1 MNRAFDSQTPAS
13 NTGGQPYASFAN
25 RVTKVLG
32 VNATVTGAT
41 GYSHSTTGIPY
52 AINGTAT
59 VVSQTIGVHLTTFN
73 DPIKLVLG
81 TGVHKDQKIIVKR
94 KYVIGQSASIV
105 PERAPART
113 VAIKE
118 DVKEVTLTRYGGD
131 IEMNLN
137 LFLTPYA
144 KEELDLKVNAQK
156 LELERELIRL
166 GYEAILSEGMDLCA
180 AIARSSPAY
189 KTEDTGVAVGI
200 QLRQVFGA
208 INRFQNPIA
217 KLLTA
222 CRYASAYAIGTQKG
236 SVMILPRGAPDLMQ
250 YLKPSAFN
258 YSITGIK
265 ETEKGK
271 ITMGLQDVYADPCSG
286 VRIAV
291 HHPLPNYSQGAA
303 HPNVTVGESPLAREV
318 IVYEKLAVGH
328 ALNLET
334 GKVHPTVV
342 DNDATWRRTKF
353 VCSSAILA
361 APGSN
366 TGELLVGYPST
377 GCSTSHSQEQ
387 MMIHMRCYLGAAIYQ
402 PENIIILRDVFI
414 EGVLECSIGGHDP
427 ASEEEQDDRGD
438 TYAYTTADF
447 SNSVLSSDGQVTTKG
462 TGIIGSFDRPERYL
476 TFHGAVAF
484 GDDING
490 NVEVTRATAP
500 AAAEEVDVASK
511 GGSGG

>member
-1 MNRAFDSQTPAS
+1 MNRTFDDRTPD
-13 NTGGQPYASFAN
+13 TEGQPYASFAN
-25 RVTKVLG
+25 KVTKVLG

-166 GYEAILSEGMDLCA
+166 GYDAILSEGMDLCA
-180 AIARSSPAY
+180 AIARSSPAH
-189 KTEDTGVAVGI
+189 DTDDVAVATGI
-200 QLRQVFGA
+200 QMRQVFGA

-236 SVMILPRGAPDLMQ
+236 TVMILPRGAPDLMQ

-271 ITMGLQDVYADPCSG
+271 ITMDLQDVYVDPCSG

-303 HPNVTVGESPLAREV
+303 HPNVTVSESPLSRKV
-318 IVYEKLAVGH
+318 VVYEKLAGGN
-328 ALNLET
+328 ALNLKT
-334 GKVHPTVV
+334 GKPEPGGGK
-342 DNDATWRRTKF
+342 WRKTTF

-402 PENIIILRDVFI
+402 PENIMILRDVFI
-414 EGVLECSIGGHDP
+414 EGVLDCKVGETVEADKISKIK
-427 ASEEEQDDRGD
+427 EEHKDEDGN
-438 TYAYTTADF
+438 YAYIIETAA
-447 SNSVLSSDGQVTTKG
+447 NSVISEGGQVTTKG
-462 TGIIGSFDRPERYL
+462 TGIIGTFDRPHRYL

-484 GDDING
+484 GDDIEG
-490 NVEVTRATAP
+490 EVHLSP
-500 AAAEEVDVASK
+500 AAPEAEISEP
-511 GGSGG
+511 

>member
-1 MNRAFDSQTPAS
+1 MNRAFHQTPD
-13 NTGGQPYASFAN
+13 TDGQPYASFAN
-25 RVTKVLG
+25 KVTKVLG

-189 KTEDTGVAVGI
+189 KTEDTGVAERI

-318 IVYEKLAVGH
+318 IVYEKLAEGR
-328 ALNLET
+328 ALNLQSGQHESVSSGGT
-334 GKVHPTVV
+334 
-342 DNDATWRRTKF
+342 TWRRTKF

-414 EGVLECSIGGHDP
+414 EGVLECSIGAYDP
-427 ASEEEQDDRGD
+427 SSDTAYIGD
-438 TYAYTTADF
+438 THMYKTPDNT
-447 SNSVLSSDGQVTTKG
+447 NSVLSETGEVTTKG
-462 TGIIGSFDRPERYL
+462 TGIIGTFDRPERYL

-500 AAAEEVDVASK
+500 AAAPEDGEEE
-511 GGSGG
+511 

>member
-1 MNRAFDSQTPAS
+1 MAEIRMNEAFDHATPKAQ
-13 NTGGQPYASFAN
+13 GQPYASFAN
-25 RVTKVLG
+25 RVSDVLG
-32 VNATVTGAT
+32 AKATVTGAT
-41 GYSHSTTGIPY
+41 GYSHTTTGIPY

-94 KYVIGQSASIV
+94 KYVIGQSATIV

-166 GYEAILSEGMDLCA
+166 GYDAILSEGLDLCA
-180 AIARSSPAY
+180 AIARSNPASNHDG
-189 KTEDTGVAVGI
+189 KVSEAIAQGI
-200 QLRQVFGA
+200 QARQVFGA

-222 CRYASAYAIGTQKG
+222 CRYASAYAVGTQKG
-236 SVMILPRGAPDLMQ
+236 SVMIMPRGAPDLMQ
-250 YLKPSAFN
+250 YLKPSSFN
-258 YSITGIK
+258 YSISGVR

-271 ITMGLQDVYADPCSG
+271 ITMDLQDVYVDPCSG
-286 VRIAV
+286 VKIAV

-303 HPNVTVGESPLAREV
+303 HPQVTLDKSPLSRRVTVWENTV
-318 IVYEKLAVGH
+318 VGDGDH
-328 ALNLET
+328 VLNLKD
-334 GKVHPTVV
+334 GKPLPADGTHKYRKT
-342 DNDATWRRTKF
+342 TF
-353 VCSSAILA
+353 ICSSAILA

-402 PENIIILRDVFI
+402 PENILVLRDVFI
-414 EGVLECSIGGHDP
+414 EGVEKCEMAANTTTGFKDGDYVLDSAPTIFTDDTLTKAKTPGTGVIGNLDTT
-427 ASEEEQDDRGD
+427 D
-438 TYAYTTADF
+438 TY
-447 SNSVLSSDGQVTTKG
+447 LS
-462 TGIIGSFDRPERYL
+462 L
-476 TFHGAVAF
+476 HGAVAF
-484 GDDING
+484 GGDMSH
-490 NVEVTRATAP
+490 P
-500 AAAEEVDVASK
+500 PK
-511 GGSGG
+511 K

>member
-1 MNRAFDSQTPAS
+1 MAEIRMNEAFAKSKD
-13 NTGGQPYASFAN
+13 QPYDSFAN
-25 RVTKVLG
+25 KVSQVLG
-32 VNATVTGAT
+32 AKATVTGAT
-41 GYSHSTTGIPY
+41 GYSHTTTGIPY

-94 KYVIGQSASIV
+94 KYVIGQSATIV

-166 GYEAILSEGMDLCA
+166 GYDAILSEGLDLCA
-180 AIARSSPAY
+180 AIARSNPAY
-189 KTEDTGVAVGI
+189 NHSGTVATDTAQGI
-200 QLRQVFGA
+200 QARQVFGA
-208 INRFQNPIA
+208 LNRFQNPIA

-222 CRYASAYAIGTQKG
+222 CRYASAYAVGTQKG
-236 SVMILPRGAPDLMQ
+236 SVMIMPRGAPDLLQ
-250 YLKPSAFN
+250 YLKPSSFN
-258 YSITGIK
+258 YGISGVR

-271 ITMGLQDVYADPCSG
+271 ITMDLQDVYVDPVSG
-286 VRIAV
+286 VKIAV

-303 HPNVTVGESPLAREV
+303 HPQVTLDKSPLSREV
-318 IVYEKLAVGH
+318 VVYEKVEVANGQWVLD
-328 ALNLET
+328 LST
-334 GKVHPTVV
+334 GKYMQSDGT
-342 DNDATWRRTKF
+342 NKYRKTTF
-353 VCSSAILA
+353 ICSSAILA

-402 PENIIILRDVFI
+402 PENILVLRDVFI
-414 EGVLECSIGGHDP
+414 EGVKECVMSNQNTGTAEPGKGLYELNTTPTTFKGDGG
-427 ASEEEQDDRGD
+427 AEIE
-438 TYAYTTADF
+438 
-447 SNSVLSSDGQVTTKG
+447 VTG
-462 TGIIGSFDRPERYL
+462 TGVIGNLDTTDKYL
-476 TFHGAVAF
+476 SLHGAVAF
-484 GDDING
+484 GGDMSH
-490 NVEVTRATAP
+490 TP
-500 AAAEEVDVASK
+500 K
-511 GGSGG
+511 